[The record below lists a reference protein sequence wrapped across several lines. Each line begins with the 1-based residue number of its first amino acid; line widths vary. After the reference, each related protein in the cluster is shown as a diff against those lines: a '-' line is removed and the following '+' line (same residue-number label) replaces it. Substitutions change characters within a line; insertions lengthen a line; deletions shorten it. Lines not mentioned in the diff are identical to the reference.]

1 MKMINLWSNN
11 KSDDDID
18 TEAAFDPERVIL
30 NLIEDIKVL
39 REFHKPMLENLK
51 LVAHV
56 GVDFGYGEFKI
67 TDDHIKNARLLLEDI
82 EDN

>member
-1 MKMINLWSNN
+1 MKDLWSSN

-18 TEAAFDPERVIL
+18 KEASIDPEKVIL

-39 REFHKPMLENLK
+39 REFHTPMLENLK

-56 GVDFGYGEFKI
+56 GVDFGYGEFKLN
-67 TDDHIKNARLLLEDI
+67 DDHIKNARLLLEDI